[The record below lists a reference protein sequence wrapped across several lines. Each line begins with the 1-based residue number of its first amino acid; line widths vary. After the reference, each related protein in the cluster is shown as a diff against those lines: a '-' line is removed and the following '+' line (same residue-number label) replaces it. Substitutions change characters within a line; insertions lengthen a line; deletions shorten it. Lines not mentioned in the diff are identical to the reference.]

1 MTVGPGAGPPDA
13 WGERPPLPGTGEEAG
28 DGLLIRE
35 IPLGTA
41 LWRIHHSTR
50 PELHFGDSSV
60 DFRFNDPGAG
70 ARHPRAPAP
79 YAGSRRDRGTYG
91 VCYLGLTPAAAFAE
105 TFLRR
110 PARRDLA
117 RSEIDT
123 RRLTPVRTTR
133 EMRLVQLDGA
143 GLARAHVEAAVVN
156 GGDYV
161 LSRTVSRLLWR
172 RGDAPDGIVYAARH
186 DNHLYAA
193 AVFDRARTAFTV
205 GVAKPIGDDLLRD
218 MIGRYRFNLV

>member
-1 MTVGPGAGPPDA
+1 MTAGSGAEPPDA
-13 WGERPPLPGTGEEAG
+13 SGERAPLPGTGGEAR

-35 IPLGTA
+35 LPVGTA
-41 LWRIHHSTR
+41 LWRIHGPTR
-50 PELHFGDSSV
+50 PVLHYGNSSV
-60 DFRFNDPGAG
+60 DFRFNDPGPG
-70 ARHPRAPAP
+70 ARHPSAPAP
-79 YAGSRRDRGTYG
+79 YSGSRRDRGTYG
-91 VCYLGLTPAAAFAE
+91 VCYFGFTRVAAFVE

-117 RSEIDT
+117 RSEVDA

-133 EMRLVQLDGA
+133 ELRLVQLDGA
-143 GLARAHVEAAVVN
+143 GLARARVEAAVVN

-161 LSRTVSRLLWR
+161 LSRVVSRLLWR

-193 AVFDRARTAFTV
+193 AIFDRARTALTV
-205 GVAKPIGDDLLRD
+205 GGAELIADDLLRE
-218 MIGRYRFNLV
+218 MVGRYRFNLV

>member
-1 MTVGPGAGPPDA
+1 MAAGPGAEPPDA
-13 WGERPPLPGTGEEAG
+13 SGERPPLPGTGKEAG

-35 IPLGTA
+35 IPVGTA
-41 LWRIHHSTR
+41 LWRIHQSTR
-50 PELHFGDSSV
+50 PALYYGDSSV
-60 DFRFNDPGAG
+60 DFRFNDPGPG
-70 ARHPRAPAP
+70 ARHPRAPTP

-91 VCYLGLTPAAAFAE
+91 VCYFGFTPAAAFVE

-117 RSEIDT
+117 RAEIDA

-133 EMRLVQLDGA
+133 ELRLVQMDGA
-143 GLARAHVEAAVVN
+143 GLARAHVDAAVVN

-161 LSRTVSRLLWR
+161 LSRAVSRLLWR

-186 DNHLYAA
+186 DNHAYAA
-193 AVFDRARTAFTV
+193 AVFDRARTALTV
-205 GVAKPIGDDLLRD
+205 GVAEPIGDHLLRW
-218 MIGRYRFNLV
+218 MLARYRFDLL